1 MKKTIIGI
9 LVLTMIAALC
19 LVGCGSKKSDEQ
31 QKSSENSFAF
41 SANGKKISLDQDM
54 SEVKEMLG
62 TEKSYSEAA
71 SCAFEGLDKTYYYG
85 SFYVETYPDGDKDKV
100 NMIWFAD
107 DTVSTQEGISIGDS
121 VDKVKEAYGDG
132 KEVGANGLE
141 YVSGNT
147 KITFIIDNDTVSQIT
162 YELVH

>member
-9 LVLTMIAALC
+9 LVLSMVAALC
-19 LVGCGSKKSDEQ
+19 LAGCGNKKSEESKEDSG
-31 QKSSENSFAF
+31 KAYSFTAD
-41 SANGKKISLDQDM
+41 GKKISLDQDM
-54 SEVKEMLG
+54 SEVKEILG

-71 SCAFEGLDKTYYYG
+71 SCAFDGLDKTYYYG

-107 DTVSTQEGISIGDS
+107 DTVSTEEGISIGDS
-121 VDKVKEAYGDG
+121 VDKVKEAYGEG
-132 KEVGANGLE
+132 EAVGANGIE
-141 YVSGNT
+141 YKSGNT

-162 YELVH
+162 YEYIH

>member
-1 MKKTIIGI
+1 MKKAIIGI
-9 LVLTMIAALC
+9 LVVTMMVALC
-19 LVGCGSKKSDEQ
+19 LVGCGNKKSDES
-31 QKSSENSFAF
+31 QKSSEKAFAF
-41 SANGKKISLDQDM
+41 TADGKTISLDQDM
-54 SEVKEMLG
+54 SEVKGMLG

-107 DTVSTQEGISIGDS
+107 DTVSTEEGISIGDS
-121 VDKVKEAYGDG
+121 VDKVKETYGEG

-141 YVSGNT
+141 YVSGNS
-147 KITFIIDNDTVSQIT
+147 KLTFIIDNGIVSQIT
-162 YELVH
+162 YEYTH